1 MTSFLSWTSKN
12 YVLFLVNVKK
22 RAKMDQFPTVE
33 PTYAAWLQFRIGSFE
48 ESAQTA
54 TEVLKMDR
62 RHGKN

>member
-1 MTSFLSWTSKN
+1 
-12 YVLFLVNVKK
+12 
-22 RAKMDQFPTVE
+22 MDQFPTVE